1 MVLRVLSLACLI
13 SVSLFS
19 LSQES
24 GKAKPHVPVTKTVS
38 KADIYVVGD
47 VPKPTSGVMKD
58 TGANTVLKALAMA
71 GGTNPT
77 ASLHHAQ
84 IIRKSENGPI
94 QVPVDIKE
102 ILAGK
107 APDVTLQPGDI
118 LFVPNAAVA
127 VKLHKEYF
135 YDVPPSGLQGPIYNR

>member
-1 MVLRVLSLACLI
+1 
-13 SVSLFS
+13 
-19 LSQES
+19 
-24 GKAKPHVPVTKTVS
+24 
-38 KADIYVVGD
+38 
-47 VPKPTSGVMKD
+47 
-58 TGANTVLKALAMA
+58 MA
-71 GGTNPT
+71 GGVNPT

-94 QVPVDIKE
+94 QVPVNIKE

-107 APDVTLQPGDI
+107 APDVTLQAGDV

-135 YDVPPSGLQGPIYNR
+135 YDVPHLTYKARSIAGNDFPVKAFRMPFAAVLCQF